1 MMKKVLALLLASAL
15 VFGLVACSNSGGSGE
30 TKATE
35 AATQADTQKEETKA
49 PETEKAADTTA
60 APETDAPATEG
71 GDTEPAPADTGDAY
85 YCELILPVMQP
96 IPAQEE
102 IQKVEDAINDH
113 ILNDLGV
120 TDVKMHL
127 TFASLSDYSTNMAM
141 DLAAGA
147 KHDIILAFPFNTW
160 QSNGYMT
167 NLDPYLDNELSGAM
181 GVLPKDWDLC
191 GKVGKSIY
199 AIPCYKGLSLS
210 WKWFYDHAYVDG
222 VIDPSTVKD
231 LDSLEA
237 ALTTLKEKYPD
248 EHFIVFPNQLVS
260 LENFVDHT
268 SQIGTY
274 TATVGDDTTIV
285 NYYATDA
292 YKRGITRAYNWVQN
306 GWCDPEGSN
315 NTLGHDA
322 LVLSGSAKG
331 VIMGHAYSIET
342 CDAMFD
348 DNSKAHTENGID
360 FGCVQIGISDMAT
373 NGLVYGIAYTSENPA
388 AAAKLMNIIWT
399 DEFVASALIY
409 GLEGVSYVWNEDH
422 TSIEWPEGLNM
433 GTVPYSALYT
443 CGAFGN
449 QFLLYG
455 MDSNTSEADKSF
467 MKELMDQAWYPRQF
481 GFTPSTENVQTQVAA
496 VANVVSQYNTALTY
510 GEENPEEVLPEFLAE
525 LEAAGINDIIADYQ
539 AQLDAWLAENGK

>member
-1 MMKKVLALLLASAL
+1 MKKILAILLAAVMVLSLA
-15 VFGLVACSNSGGSGE
+15 ACNAAVTPSDSG
-30 TKATE
+30 TKE
-35 AATQADTQKEETKA
+35 AE
-49 PETEKAADTTA
+49 
-60 APETDAPATEG
+60 APAEEKTDEA
-71 GDTEPAPADTGDAY
+71 EPAEEGEEAPAEEGEEAPAEEGDAY

-96 IPAQEE
+96 IPADAE
-102 IQKVEDAINDH
+102 IKRVEDAINDH

-127 TFASLSDYSTNMAM
+127 TFASLSDYSTNMSM

-160 QSNGYMT
+160 QANGYMT
-167 NLDPYLDNELSGAM
+167 NLDPYLDNELAGLLQ
-181 GVLPKDWDLC
+181 VLPEDWDLC
-191 GKVGKSIY
+191 GAVNGSIY
-199 AIPCYKGLSLS
+199 ALPCYKGLSLS
-210 WKWFYDHAYVDG
+210 WKWFYDHSLVDD
-222 VIDPSTVKD
+222 VLDPSTVTD
-231 LDSLEA
+231 LDTLED
-237 ALTTLKEKYPD
+237 ALGKLKEVYPE
-248 EHFIVFPNQLVS
+248 EHFIVFPNQLVT

-268 SQIGTY
+268 SVIGTY
-274 TATVGDDTTIV
+274 TATVGDSTEVV

-292 YKRGITRAYNWVQN
+292 YKRGVERAYRWAQA
-306 GWCDPEGSN
+306 GYCDPEGST
-315 NTLGHDA
+315 NTQSHDT

-348 DNSKAHTENGID
+348 TNSAAAGANID

-422 TSIEWPEGLNM
+422 TSIEYPEGLDM
-433 GTVPYSALYT
+433 STVPYTALYT

-455 MDSNTSEADKSF
+455 MDSNTSESDKKF
-467 MKELMDQAWYPRQF
+467 MEDLMAQSWYPRQF

-496 VANVVSQYNTALTY
+496 VSNVVNQYNNVLTY
-510 GEENPEEVLPEFLAE
+510 GEVDPEEYLPEFLAA
-525 LEAAGINDIIADYQ
+525 LETAGINDIVADYQ
-539 AQLDAWLAENGK
+539 AQLDAWLEQYGK

>member
-1 MMKKVLALLLASAL
+1 MMKKVLAVLLALAL
-15 VFGLVACSNSGGSGE
+15 VFGLTACTGTPAE
-30 TKATE
+30 T
-35 AATQADTQKEETKA
+35 QGTQKEATTKA
-49 PETEKAADTTA
+49 AETQKAETEKAETEKADTEA
-60 APETDAPATEG
+60 AETEG
-71 GDTEPAPADTGDAY
+71 GDTEPAPAGSDEAY

-102 IQKVEDAINDH
+102 IQRVEDAINDH

-127 TFASLSDYSTNMAM
+127 TFASLSDYQTNMSM

-147 KHDIILAFPFNTW
+147 VHDIILAFPFNTW
-160 QSNGYMT
+160 QANGYMT
-167 NLDPYLDNELSGAM
+167 NLDPYLDNELAGAM

-191 GKVGKSIY
+191 GKVDGSIY

-222 VIDPSTVKD
+222 VIDPSTVTD
-231 LDSLEA
+231 LDSLED
-237 ALTTLKEKYPD
+237 ALTVLKEKYPD
-248 EHFIVFPNQLVS
+248 EHFIVFPNQLVT

-274 TATVGDDTTIV
+274 TATVGDDTTVV

-292 YKRGITRAYNWVQN
+292 YKRGVERAYKWVQN

-373 NGLVYGIAYTSENPA
+373 NGLVYGVAYTSPNPA

-455 MDSNTSEADKSF
+455 MDSNTSESDKQF
-467 MKELMDQAWYPRQF
+467 MKDLMDQSWYPRQF

-496 VANVVSQYNTALTY
+496 VANIVNQYNTTLTY
-510 GEENPEEVLPEFLAE
+510 GEEDPAEVLPEFLAD
-525 LEAAGINDIIADYQ
+525 LEAAGINDIVADYQ

>member
-1 MMKKVLALLLASAL
+1 MMKRLLAVLLALAL
-15 VFGLVACSNSGGSGE
+15 VFGLAACGGTTPAESGKE
-30 TKATE
+30 DTKKEE
-35 AATQADTQKEETKA
+35 APADTKKEEE
-49 PETEKAADTTA
+49 PAA
-60 APETDAPATEG
+60 ESK
-71 GDTEPAPADTGDAY
+71 DTEPAAPADEEAY

-113 ILNDLGV
+113 ILNDIGEKS
-120 TDVKMHL
+120 VKMHL
-127 TFASLSDYSTNMAM
+127 TFASLSDYQTNMSM

-147 KHDIILAFPFNTW
+147 VHDIILAFPFNTW
-160 QSNGYMT
+160 QANGYMT
-167 NLDPYLDNELSGAM
+167 NLDPYVDNELKGAM
-181 GVLPKDWDLC
+181 EVLPKDWDLC
-191 GKVGKSIY
+191 GAVGGSIY

-231 LDSLEA
+231 LDSLEE
-237 ALTTLKEKYPD
+237 ALTVLKEKYPE

-274 TATVGDDTTIV
+274 TATVGDDTTVV

-292 YKRGITRAYNWVQN
+292 YKRGVERAYKWVQN

-315 NTLGHDA
+315 NTQSHDT

-348 DNSKAHTENGID
+348 DNSKAHGDPID

-373 NGLVYGIAYTSENPA
+373 NGLVYGIASTCPNPS

-409 GLEGVSYVWNEDH
+409 GLEGVSYVWNADH
-422 TSIEWPEGLNM
+422 TSIEWPEGLDM
-433 GTVPYSALYT
+433 GSVPYTALYT

-455 MDSNTSEADKSF
+455 MDSNTSESDKQF
-467 MKELMDQAWYPRQF
+467 MKDLMDQSWYPRQF
-481 GFTPSTENVQTQVAA
+481 GFTPSTTNVQTQVAA
-496 VANVVSQYNTALTY
+496 VSNVVNQYNNVLTY
-510 GEENPEEVLPEFLAE
+510 GEVDPDEFLPKFLEE
-525 LEAAGINDIIADYQ
+525 LEGAGINDIIADYQ
-539 AQLDAWLAENGK
+539 AQLDAWLKEYNK

>member
-1 MMKKVLALLLASAL
+1 MMKKVLAFLLAAVMVLSLA
-15 VFGLVACSNSGGSGE
+15 ACTNTTQPEGTTE
-30 TKATE
+30 EAQTTKADDKSE
-35 AATQADTQKEETKA
+35 
-49 PETEKAADTTA
+49 DTTA
-60 APETDAPATEG
+60 APAADDTTAAPAADDET
-71 GDTEPAPADTGDAY
+71 PAPAGEDDAY

-102 IQKVEDAINDH
+102 IQKVEDAINAH
-113 ILNDLGV
+113 IKDDLGV

-127 TFASLSDYSTNMAM
+127 TFASLADYQTNMSM

-147 KHDIILAFPFNTW
+147 VHDIILAFPFNTW
-160 QSNGYMT
+160 QANGYLT
-167 NLDPYLDNELSGAM
+167 NLDPYLDNELAGAM
-181 GVLPKDWDLC
+181 GVLPEDWDLC
-191 GKVGKSIY
+191 GAVNGSIY

-222 VIDPSTVKD
+222 VIDPSKVTD
-231 LDSLEA
+231 LDSLED

-248 EHFIVFPNQLVS
+248 EHFIVFPNQLVT

-274 TATVGDDTTIV
+274 TATVGDSTEVV

-292 YKRGITRAYNWVQN
+292 YKRGVERAYKWVQN

-315 NTLGHDA
+315 NTQSHDT

-348 DNSKAHTENGID
+348 DNSKAHGDPID

-373 NGLVYGIAYTSENPA
+373 NGLVYGIAYTSPNPA

-422 TSIEWPEGLNM
+422 TSIEWPEGLDM
-433 GTVPYSALYT
+433 GTVPYTALYT

-455 MDSNTSEADKSF
+455 MDSNTSESDKQFMKDLMDKS
-467 MKELMDQAWYPRQF
+467 WYPRQF

-496 VANVVSQYNTALTY
+496 VANVVNQYNNVLVY
-510 GEENPEEVLPEFLAE
+510 GEVDPEEYLPQFLAD
-525 LEAAGINDIIADYQ
+525 LKTAGIDDIVADYQ
-539 AQLDAWLAENGK
+539 AQLDAWLAEYNK

>member
-1 MMKKVLALLLASAL
+1 MMKKVLAVLLALAL
-15 VFGLVACSNSGGSGE
+15 VFGLTACTGTPAE
-30 TKATE
+30 T
-35 AATQADTQKEETKA
+35 QGTQKEETTKA
-49 PETEKAADTTA
+49 AETQKAETEKAETEKADTEA
-60 APETDAPATEG
+60 AETEG
-71 GDTEPAPADTGDAY
+71 GDTEPAPAGSDEAY

-102 IQKVEDAINDH
+102 IQRVEDAINDH

-127 TFASLSDYSTNMAM
+127 TCAYLWDYQTNMSVV
-141 DLAAGA
+141 LAAGA
-147 KHDIILAFPFNTW
+147 VHDIILAFPFNTW
-160 QSNGYMT
+160 QANGYMT
-167 NLDPYLDNELSGAM
+167 NLDPYLDNELAGAM

-191 GKVGKSIY
+191 GKVDGSIY

-222 VIDPSTVKD
+222 VIDPSTVTD
-231 LDSLEA
+231 LDSLED
-237 ALTTLKEKYPD
+237 ALTVLKEKYPD
-248 EHFIVFPNQLVS
+248 EHFIVFPNQLVT

-274 TATVGDDTTIV
+274 TATVGDDTTVV

-292 YKRGITRAYNWVQN
+292 YKRGVERAYKWVQN

-373 NGLVYGIAYTSENPA
+373 NGLVYGVAYTSPNPA

-455 MDSNTSEADKSF
+455 MDSNTSESDKQF
-467 MKELMDQAWYPRQF
+467 MKDLMDQSWYPRQF

-496 VANVVSQYNTALTY
+496 VANIVNQYNTTLTY
-510 GEENPEEVLPEFLAE
+510 GEEDPAEVLPEFLAD
-525 LEAAGINDIIADYQ
+525 LEAAGINDIVADYQ